1 MDAQEV
7 ERAKK
12 YEFINSSLQV
22 VGAKRAGK
30 QKVFKLRNNVDL
42 LLLFICVL
50 FEMEIT
56 VSL

>member
-12 YEFINSSLQV
+12 YKFINSSLQA

-50 FEMEIT
+50 CEMEIT